1 MSAEPGVY
9 TAFSKLLSENVP
21 SPDVVQVDELAPPP
35 IEPERVSLELSQIES
50 FTPAFT
56 VAIEPTLMSAVNVV
70 SAVPFIACRKVWYW
84 KYTTHE
90 AKIHIVSRT

>member
-56 VAIEPTLMSAVNVV
+56 VAIEPTLMNAVNVV
-70 SAVPFIACRKVWYW
+70 SAVPFPLVALKV
-84 KYTTHE
+84 T
-90 AKIHIVSRT
+90 A